1 MRFQGE
7 QVLHAAWS
15 WLHDS
20 GLLDLVCLMLCC
32 LILPASCYAAWT
44 SLNHVLCLFLSSWS
58 CYAVWLCLHDAT
70 LLGLSTSCLATS
82 RMFFEHPQFW
92 ELQVSSR
99 LVSAAR
105 SVTHFWFQVEINA
118 AEVRRPKLQILW
130 WTWLSQT
137 LITFIK
143 QKPTHIYC
151 IASSLRQRA

>member
-15 WLHDS
+15 WLHGF

-44 SLNHVLCLFLSSWS
+44 SQSCFVLVFVFMIVLCCLALSSWCCAAWPLYIMP
-58 CYAVWLCLHDAT
+58 CYLANVFWAPKIHGT
-70 LLGLSTSCLATS
+70 TS
-82 RMFFEHPQFW
+82 F
-92 ELQVSSR
+92 SR

-105 SVTHFWFQVEINA
+105 SVTHFWFQIEINA

-130 WTWLSQT
+130 WTWLSETQ
-137 LITFIK
+137 ITFIK
-143 QKPTHIYC
+143 QKPTQIYC
-151 IASSLRQRA
+151 IVISLPQRA